1 MDTNA
6 LQESMQINR
15 EPRRKELILEARHSR
30 CIEASN
36 KIRSKLSP
44 RLFMPRAP
52 IYRYTNKLNI
62 TLPKIPQRRKVKA
75 QKSITNSKAFNKK
88 SKEDVKGKWDNL
100 KVIGNANSTDNTRY
114 MTDGEIVFIRD
125 KDQGNMEHYSRVENK
140 KTVKTSGTYNFGSS
154 NQVQSKYYDLN
165 CQRTADENQTKDC
178 RHCKSLYDK
187 NSIQTTSIN
196 NPDFSNNNSENSL
209 KSSVPRSEYNCQK
222 SNISREQTPKESIT
236 TITDLHKENSKESNS
251 EMIPNYLRLQD
262 NAKEYQAVEH
272 YREYIECG
280 TGHNNRQIITKI
292 NYKLILKHYS
302 RPRYKPT
309 TETAPILKP
318 SKPITIFKP
327 YLTNPENEQTSSE
340 SLTIPNTSSTTLTS
354 SQNNLPSPE
363 TTSTL
368 DNSLLQLPLNSYLN
382 RASSAVADFQDTVHA
397 AMSSIYDCSLTD
409 KNIHEDLVNLE
420 NSVDSF
426 NKFLLQ
432 SYNDMEIMDLKTSNC
447 LEYLNSKNLNRRLQ
461 DQHLRNLI
469 F

>member
-1 MDTNA
+1 
-6 LQESMQINR
+6 MQINR

-52 IYRYTNKLNI
+52 IYRYTNKTQHCTKELKSKFFKSQNFKTINTNTDFAKDSTTQKRCQRIQNSENFVKRSRGKHRKRSYRDQNYKAMDNI
-62 TLPKIPQRRKVKA
+62 TDHSFKKPKQADLKRSKESKTDKNAAKRLRKQQGLTKSNCNAVKA

-178 RHCKSLYDK
+178 RHY
-187 NSIQTTSIN
+187 
-196 NPDFSNNNSENSL
+196 FSNNNSENSL

-236 TITDLHKENSKESNS
+236 TITDLHKE
-251 EMIPNYLRLQD
+251 I
-262 NAKEYQAVEH
+262 V
-272 YREYIECG
+272 
-280 TGHNNRQIITKI
+280 
-292 NYKLILKHYS
+292 
-302 RPRYKPT
+302 
-309 TETAPILKP
+309 
-318 SKPITIFKP
+318 
-327 YLTNPENEQTSSE
+327 
-340 SLTIPNTSSTTLTS
+340 
-354 SQNNLPSPE
+354 
-363 TTSTL
+363 
-368 DNSLLQLPLNSYLN
+368 
-382 RASSAVADFQDTVHA
+382 
-397 AMSSIYDCSLTD
+397 
-409 KNIHEDLVNLE
+409 
-420 NSVDSF
+420 
-426 NKFLLQ
+426 
-432 SYNDMEIMDLKTSNC
+432 
-447 LEYLNSKNLNRRLQ
+447 
-461 DQHLRNLI
+461 RNQPVK
-469 F
+469 